1 MCEKWVA
8 ALFEHLEG
16 GGEAGRGGGGN
27 NSTPMLMGSSLATN
41 IPIFLSSILL
51 H

>member
-1 MCEKWVA
+1 MSEKWVA
-8 ALFEHLEG
+8 ALFEHW
-16 GGEAGRGGGGN
+16 GEAGRGGN
-27 NSTPMLMGSSLATN
+27 NSTAMLMGSSLATN